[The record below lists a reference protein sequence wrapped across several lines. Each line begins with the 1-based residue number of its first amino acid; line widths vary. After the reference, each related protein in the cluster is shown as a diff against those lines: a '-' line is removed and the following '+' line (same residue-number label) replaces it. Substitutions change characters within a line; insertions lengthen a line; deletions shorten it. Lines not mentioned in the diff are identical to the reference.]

1 MLAGSHSFSKP
12 SHGPDVLGELLHS
25 LSQPLTGLRCS
36 LELSLDETAEQR
48 HESVAVALHQTEQVI
63 GMVQLMREFLDAEQ
77 AEPGAFSTALEPV
90 IRGLVEDLS
99 SIAAVRDVEVRLEG
113 TCAATLPVRAG
124 RLRLALQYLITTV
137 IEAQPAGGRVKVVL
151 TKEPAGTLVRVQS
164 GRNSFL
170 PERGAIDIPA
180 TSASTLDRV
189 RQAIASRVFENAGA
203 SLEFV
208 EEDDTAIGFILRI
221 PRQTAVGRPY

>member
-1 MLAGSHSFSKP
+1 
-12 SHGPDVLGELLHS
+12 LLHS

-63 GMVQLMREFLDAEQ
+63 GMVQLMREYLDAEQ

-113 TCAATLPVRAG
+113 TCAATLPVR
-124 RLRLALQYLITTV
+124 R
-137 IEAQPAGGRVKVVL
+137 GGCGW
-151 TKEPAGTLVRVQS
+151 PCS
-164 GRNSFL
+164 
-170 PERGAIDIPA
+170 I
-180 TSASTLDRV
+180 
-189 RQAIASRVFENAGA
+189 
-203 SLEFV
+203 
-208 EEDDTAIGFILRI
+208 
-221 PRQTAVGRPY
+221 